1 MASRI
6 AYPWFFFYRVA
17 RIALLVFLPTL
28 FLMLFMYRSSY
39 QEGLVSQM
47 TQQIQENLR
56 TTGHTLKSMAVS
68 WQQWCQ
74 HLPPMPDVRYSLVS
88 SEGIIQCDSLTERA
102 GRRLKNLSE
111 VNSALEQG
119 FAWQVRPSD
128 LFGVKA
134 VFAALKLED
143 GMIIR
148 KVVPITSLRDDLNRF
163 DRVLFLR
170 ILPFAL
176 AGYLLFILLF
186 FLATRP
192 LGSILAK
199 VEKLKVDLPFNKTLQ
214 LLYRRNEWDQIEAA
228 LSEADQK
235 FQKEFLKSQEENR
248 KNSAILESI
257 HDNIIA
263 IDNFETVLFFNTNFQ
278 QNFQSERNYS
288 KEIIPKIWQI
298 FRHEQILSAFR
309 TVLKSGEVVSL
320 KGLSGLSS
328 LNPGRFHDVTITPLR
343 AESGKV
349 SGALAVFYDITDF
362 KLTEQMRVDFVA
374 NVSHEIRTPLTS
386 IKGYAQVLQSQQQK
400 IDSSL
405 HPFLEKIIAN
415 TERMISLFNDLLN
428 LSVIESR
435 EVLKIESLPLPELV
449 ESVAGD
455 VINNYPEKEIKL
467 ELALELDTI
476 RGDQRLLE
484 QVLTNLIDNACK
496 YGEQG
501 TSIKISAAE
510 WEGKARLVVADTG
523 PGIPD
528 AHLLRIFERFYRMDA
543 SRGSSGTGLGLS
555 IVKHIIAK
563 HGGKIWAESSPAK
576 GSAFIIELPL
586 G

>member
-1 MASRI
+1 
-6 AYPWFFFYRVA
+6 
-17 RIALLVFLPTL
+17 
-28 FLMLFMYRSSY
+28 
-39 QEGLVSQM
+39 
-47 TQQIQENLR
+47 
-56 TTGHTLKSMAVS
+56 
-68 WQQWCQ
+68 
-74 HLPPMPDVRYSLVS
+74 
-88 SEGIIQCDSLTERA
+88 
-102 GRRLKNLSE
+102 
-111 VNSALEQG
+111 
-119 FAWQVRPSD
+119 
-128 LFGVKA
+128 
-134 VFAALKLED
+134 
-143 GMIIR
+143 MIIR

-235 FQKEFLKSQEENR
+235 FQKEFQKSQEENR

-298 FRHEQILSAFR
+298 FRNEQILLAFR
-309 TVLKSGEVVSL
+309 TVLRSGEVVSL

-328 LNPGRFHDVTITPLR
+328 LSPTRFHDVTITPLK
-343 AESGKV
+343 AESGNV
-349 SGALAVFYDITDF
+349 SGALAVFYDVTDF

-386 IKGYAQVLQSQQQK
+386 IKGYAQVLQSQQTK
-400 IDSSL
+400 IDVSL

-435 EVLKIESLPLPELV
+435 EVLKIEPLPLRELV
-449 ESVAGD
+449 ESVAED
-455 VINNYPEKEIKL
+455 VINNYPGKDIRL

-484 QVLTNLIDNACK
+484 QVLSNLIDNACK
-496 YGEQG
+496 YCEQG
-501 TSIKISAAE
+501 TSIKISASE
-510 WEGKARLVVADTG
+510 YQGKARLVVADSG

-528 AHLLRIFERFYRMDA
+528 AHLQRIFERFYRIDA

-563 HGGKIWAESSPAK
+563 HGGKIWVESSPE

-586 G
+586 S